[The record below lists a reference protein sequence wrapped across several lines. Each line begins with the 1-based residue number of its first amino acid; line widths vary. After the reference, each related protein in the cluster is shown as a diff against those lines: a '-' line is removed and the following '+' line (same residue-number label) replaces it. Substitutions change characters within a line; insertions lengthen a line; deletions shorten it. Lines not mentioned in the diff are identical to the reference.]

1 MEKHEFDA
9 ETRQIVL
16 NVCSGIPRRGRPR
29 DVYTVLPRERKNL
42 IPWLRGHRWLQDSE
56 SCLALVQHCPNDTAV
71 LSDLG
76 WDGISQRLRPRPGSR
91 LVSGF
96 LFLAAL
102 HAWLDLIMDRVD
114 GMISTGRYG

>member
-1 MEKHEFDA
+1 MEKHEFDS

-16 NVCSGIPRRGRPR
+16 NVCSGIPRRGRPI
-29 DVYTVLPRERKNL
+29 DLYEVLPRERKNL
-42 IPWLRGHRWLQDSE
+42 MPWLKGHRWLQDSE

-76 WDGISQRLRPRPGSR
+76 WDGISQRLRLRPGSR

-114 GMISTGRYG
+114 GMLSTNRYG